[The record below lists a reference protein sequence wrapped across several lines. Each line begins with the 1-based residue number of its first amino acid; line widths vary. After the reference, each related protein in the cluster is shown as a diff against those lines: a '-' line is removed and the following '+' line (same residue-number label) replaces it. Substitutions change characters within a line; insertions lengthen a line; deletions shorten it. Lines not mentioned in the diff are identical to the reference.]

1 MRSDDLDR
9 IDSGDGSQL
18 AISTVSTAISG
29 MEERGGTVHSCFFF
43 LVAFYMKGADDD
55 VDAMASALSFA
66 FAFAA
71 ALAAAAAAAA
81 DADVDGI
88 LSSLI
93 MLLAHFSA
101 ACAATCL
108 LSKYAAISLAFLLN
122 ATIMAV
128 LPPSSRANR
137 FAPAATSITQ
147 MSRRFCSAA
156 MCSAV

>member
-1 MRSDDLDR
+1 
-9 IDSGDGSQL
+9 
-18 AISTVSTAISG
+18 
-29 MEERGGTVHSCFFF
+29 MEERGGTVHSFFFF
-43 LVAFYMKGADDD
+43 LVALYMKGADDD

-71 ALAAAAAAAA
+71 ALEAAAAAAAA

-93 MLLAHFSA
+93 MVLAHFSA

>member
-1 MRSDDLDR
+1 MILSE
-9 IDSGDGSQL
+9 SGDGSQL
-18 AISTVSTAISG
+18 AISTFLQRFQG
-29 MEERGGTVHSCFFF
+29 WRRGVGRFIRIFFF
-43 LVAFYMKGADDD
+43 LVALYMKGADDD
-55 VDAMASALSFA
+55 VDAMASALL

-88 LSSLI
+88 LSSL
-93 MLLAHFSA
+93 MLAHFSA

-137 FAPAATSITQ
+137 FAPAATSITH

>member
-1 MRSDDLDR
+1 
-9 IDSGDGSQL
+9 
-18 AISTVSTAISG
+18 
-29 MEERGGTVHSCFFF
+29 MEERGGTVHSFFF
-43 LVAFYMKGADDD
+43 LVALYMKGADDD

-66 FAFAA
+66 VAFAA

-93 MLLAHFSA
+93 MVLAHFSA

>member
-29 MEERGGTVHSCFFF
+29 MEERGGTVHSCFF
-43 LVAFYMKGADDD
+43 LVALYMKGADDD